1 MFIRHVVATALF
13 AVALPVLAASP
24 ELDEAVMET
33 LEIVNESLS
42 SNLGLKDVAAA
53 TTDARDLDRL
63 FGEVEVYF
71 VARGDAPDGV
81 TYVQKSREATAGIIE
96 AVGAGQFEAA
106 ANLAAEISRT
116 CKACHRKYKPD

>member
-1 MFIRHVVATALF
+1 MFKRHALATALL
-13 AVALPVLAASP
+13 AVALPVLAAAP
-24 ELDEAVMET
+24 ELDEAVMENI
-33 LEIVNESLS
+33 EIVNESLG
-42 SNLGLKDVAAA
+42 SNLGLKDAAA
-53 TTDARDLDRL
+53 VTIDARDLEKL

-71 VARGDAPDGV
+71 VARGDAADGV
-81 TYVQKSREATAGIIE
+81 TYVQKSREATAGIIS